1 MCPMFQTI
9 KHHVR
14 ENKNSMVRLS
24 KLFFQIYLIYKV
36 SMIIPLYNNIYISW
50 KPNGNRTVLITNQQY
65 GTLSRLAVCT
75 SIDWNQSIER
85 QICLSI
91 YWLSFAWLISKITF
105 MKCILWKPYMRSFR
119 NFASFYRGFCKSTVM
134 VWLSALVLSESRSI
148 EQ

>member
-91 YWLSFAWLISKITF
+91 YWLSFGWFQKLL
-105 MKCILWKPYMRSFR
+105 LWS
-119 NFASFYRGFCKSTVM
+119 AFCENLT
-134 VWLSALVLSESRSI
+134 WGLSAILQVSTAGFANPPLWSGSVL
-148 EQ
+148 